1 MTNESKEAQIYW
13 DQFYQ
18 TDRLGIEDIPSQ
30 FATFVIGEFSKSNAI
45 IDIGCGNGRD
55 SFFFCRHMENVVGV
69 DASRNAVE
77 HCNQKAG
84 HLGLNNVGFHHL
96 DLAGDGCLNFLEGLA
111 LDFSGVVAYARFLV
125 HAIDEESEVNLLKMA
140 SFVSDRGGAVAFE
153 FRTHRDE
160 NQKKETSTHYRR
172 YINPLEFM
180 ENARSAGLN
189 LAYFT
194 EGFGFAKYKSDDAH
208 VARLIFN

>member
-1 MTNESKEAQIYW
+1 MTDLSDETRNYW

-18 TDRLGIEDIPSQ
+18 SDRLGIEDIPSQ
-30 FATFVIGEFSKSNAI
+30 FATFVVGEFPKSSAI

-55 SFFFCRHMENVVGV
+55 SFFFCRHVKEVVGV
-69 DASRNAVE
+69 DGSRNAID
-77 HCNQKAG
+77 HCNNKSK
-84 HLGLNNVGFHHL
+84 HMSVNNVGFHHVDLSTDACMAFL
-96 DLAGDGCLNFLEGLA
+96 DGLA
-111 LDFSGVVAYARFLV
+111 VDFSGTVAYARFLV
-125 HAIDEESEVNLLKMA
+125 HAIDEDSEANLLKMA
-140 SFVSDRGGAVAFE
+140 RYVSERGGAVALE

-208 VARLIFN
+208 VARLIFK